1 MKFKKLLV
9 IVSLFWGLASAYADN
24 SWKTDFEA
32 ALAEAKSQNRYVLVN
47 FTGSDWCGWCIKLD
61 KEVFSQGT
69 FKQFAADKL
78 VLVEIDFPRKDSQ
91 PEELKAQ
98 NEKLAKKHGVRG
110 FPTILVLSPDG
121 ELVGKT
127 GYKAS
132 GAKAYVAHLEEII
145 GQ

>member
-1 MKFKKLLV
+1 MKFKKLSIAL
-9 IVSLFWGLASAYADN
+9 SLFWGLASVYADN
-24 SWKTDFEA
+24 VWKTDFEA
-32 ALAEAKSQNRYVLVN
+32 ALTEAKSQNRYVLVN
-47 FTGSDWCGWCIKLD
+47 FTGSDWCGWCIKLH
-61 KEVFSQGT
+61 KEVFSHEA

-91 PEELKAQ
+91 SKELKAQ
-98 NEKLAKKHGVRG
+98 NKKLAEKYGIRG

-127 GYKAS
+127 GYKAG

-145 GQ
+145 GK